1 MSYVGDL
8 MGEPDRAAL
17 NLSVSKD
24 AGVIAS
30 SKHLTELDISKIVA
44 LKYAKNAQYSE
55 DKPFS
60 AIVKEEFRN
69 IYKVWSAFAKFI
81 RSQATGKQKMV
92 DTTFIGHILKRDDE
106 PVNSSNLEL
115 LVSQDFYEAGKFK
128 NK

>member
-44 LKYAKNAQYSE
+44 LKYAKNA
-55 DKPFS
+55 
-60 AIVKEEFRN
+60 
-69 IYKVWSAFAKFI
+69 
-81 RSQATGKQKMV
+81 
-92 DTTFIGHILKRDDE
+92 
-106 PVNSSNLEL
+106 
-115 LVSQDFYEAGKFK
+115 
-128 NK
+128 

>member
-17 NLSVSKD
+17 NISVSKD

-81 RSQATGKQKMV
+81 RS
-92 DTTFIGHILKRDDE
+92 
-106 PVNSSNLEL
+106 
-115 LVSQDFYEAGKFK
+115 
-128 NK
+128 

>member
-1 MSYVGDL
+1 MSYVGDH

-17 NLSVSKD
+17 NLSVNKD

-44 LKYAKNAQYSE
+44 LKYAKNAQYTE
-55 DKPFS
+55 EKPFS

-81 RSQATGKQKMV
+81 RS
-92 DTTFIGHILKRDDE
+92 
-106 PVNSSNLEL
+106 
-115 LVSQDFYEAGKFK
+115 
-128 NK
+128 

>member
-17 NLSVSKD
+17 NVSVNKE
-24 AGVIAS
+24 AGAIAS
-30 SKHLTELDISKIVA
+30 SKYLTELDISKIVA

-81 RSQATGKQKMV
+81 RS
-92 DTTFIGHILKRDDE
+92 
-106 PVNSSNLEL
+106 
-115 LVSQDFYEAGKFK
+115 
-128 NK
+128 